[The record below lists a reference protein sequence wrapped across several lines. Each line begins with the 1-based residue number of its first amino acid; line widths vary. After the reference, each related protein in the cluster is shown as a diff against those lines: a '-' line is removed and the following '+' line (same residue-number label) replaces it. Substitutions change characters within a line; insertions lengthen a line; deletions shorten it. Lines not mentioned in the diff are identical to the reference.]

1 VRKTQLVL
9 HRLWQF
15 VPVLIA
21 ISLVTFLLAQA
32 IPGDPVR
39 LIVGP
44 RAPES
49 VIESVRAQYG
59 LDRPLPLQY
68 LVYLRNLALGDW
80 GLSIIYDVP
89 VLDLIRERLVAT
101 LYLVAGG
108 VVLTAGIAFGLA
120 TVAAR
125 GQGRWIDHLLRFLAT
140 FGLGLPAFWLA
151 LVLVLV
157 FAIRLS
163 WLPATGFGDS
173 HADHV
178 RHMVLPWITVV
189 VAMVPI
195 LLRNL
200 RATLIEESDA
210 DFVVAERSKGLSEGS
225 IFFRHVVPNAILPN
239 LHLMGVIAV
248 YILGISVV
256 IEPIFAIPGVGSM
269 YLASVQGRDYF
280 VIVGLTLVF
289 ALLTT
294 AVTLV
299 VDVLTLV
306 VDPRI
311 QR

>member
-1 VRKTQLVL
+1 MRKTQLVL

-15 VPVLIA
+15 VPVLLA

-44 RAPES
+44 RAPDA

-68 LVYLRNLALGDW
+68 LVYLQNLARGDW
-80 GLSIIYDVP
+80 GTSIIYDVP
-89 VLDLIRERLVAT
+89 VLGLIGERLLPT
-101 LYLVAGG
+101 LWLIAGG
-108 VVLTAGIAFGLA
+108 VVLTAALAFA
-120 TVAAR
+120 FAVVAAR

-157 FAIRLS
+157 FAIRLG
-163 WLPATGFGDS
+163 WLPATGFGES
-173 HADHV
+173 VAEHA
-178 RHMVLPWITVV
+178 RHMVLPWVTVV

-200 RATLIEESDA
+200 RATLIEKGDA
-210 DFVVAERSKGLSEGS
+210 DFVVAERSKGLGERS
-225 IFFRHVVPNAILPN
+225 IFLRHVVPNAILPN

-256 IEPIFAIPGVGSM
+256 IEPIFAIPGLGSM

-294 AVTLV
+294 TVTLV

-306 VDPRI
+306 VDPRVH
-311 QR
+311 R

>member
-49 VIESVRAQYG
+49 VIESVRTQYG

-101 LYLVAGG
+101 LYLVGGG
-108 VVLTAGIAFGLA
+108 VVLTAVIAFGLA

-125 GQGRWIDHLLRFLAT
+125 GQGRWIDHVLRLLAT

-157 FAIRLS
+157 FAIRLR

-200 RATLIEESDA
+200 RATLIEQSDA
-210 DFVVAERSKGLSEGS
+210 DFVVAERSKGLSERS

-256 IEPIFAIPGVGSM
+256 IEPIFAIPGVGGM